1 MVTRVFRGEILAEA
15 GEGEEIIWGE
25 LDIKSVEEMRR
36 NIPSLRQKRTD
47 IYTLPT
53 LL

>member
-1 MVTRVFRGEILAEA
+1 MITLMFRGEILAEA

-25 LDIKSVEEMRR
+25 LDLKGVEEVRR